1 VSAVAGEH
9 AQERRTQ
16 ERGIATR
23 AALLDAAVEC
33 LVEQGYAATTT
44 IEVAKRAG
52 VSRGAQLH
60 HFPTKAELLIAA
72 VYHLCERRTAEF
84 RKAFADAVPGAD
96 RLETAIDLLWSMFQG
111 PTFVAWVE
119 LWVASRTDANL
130 RREVLEMD
138 GRFVDESRAVFRE
151 LFPPEEGVDPGFYE
165 LGQAFAYTLLDGLAL
180 QRMVAGPE
188 LHQEQMIDALKAIS
202 RLFVPR
208 PPNDTAGPGGRPE
221 DTEESS

>member
-1 VSAVAGEH
+1 VTGED
-9 AQERRTQ
+9 ARGRRTQ

-60 HFPTKAELLIAA
+60 HFPTKAELLTAA

-119 LWVASRTDANL
+119 LWVASRTDADL
-130 RREVLEMD
+130 RRQVLEMD
-138 GRFVDESRAVFRE
+138 SRFVDESRAVFSE
-151 LFPPEEGVDPGFYE
+151 LVPPEEGVDPGFYE
-165 LGQAFAYTLLDGLAL
+165 RGPAFAHTLLDGLAL

-188 LHQEQMIDALKAIS
+188 IHQEQMVDALKAIAQ
-202 RLFVPR
+202 LFVSR
-208 PPNDTAGPGGRPE
+208 PPGDTAGRGGRPE
-221 DTEESS
+221 DEEAP